1 MCPLWR
7 RKHPTRKTKLNNIS
21 LGGGGNYLWKGAL
34 MWGKEQGVNDF
45 APVQGQSHRAE
56 PGGLSPVENL
66 PPFWPE
72 GPLGRDTGA

>member
-1 MCPLWR
+1 
-7 RKHPTRKTKLNNIS
+7 
-21 LGGGGNYLWKGAL
+21 